1 MARPKTGY
9 PTHLELQILKI
20 LWAGSPQAVSDV
32 RDALARHQRKLAHT
46 SVITTL
52 NTMVRKKYLTRARK
66 GRAFLFTPCVDE
78 VDVSRRMLS
87 DMLTHVFDGSA
98 KALMLN
104 LFDKHDVRSEEL
116 KELRRL
122 INQKIKDQT

>member
-1 MARPKTGY
+1 VARPTTGY

-20 LWAGSPQAVSDV
+20 LWARSPQAASDV
-32 RDALARHQRKLAHT
+32 RDALAQHQRKLAHT

-78 VDVSRRMLS
+78 GDVSRRMLS
-87 DMLTHVFDGSA
+87 DMVNHVFDGSA

-104 LFDKHDVRSEEL
+104 LFDKHDVRSDEL